1 MCFKGN
7 IQAIRFMI
15 FQSTQLYDTHSTI
28 ILFFGINPSEVLAQS
43 ANTTNA
49 TNSTAAGAG
58 EVSPITVVIPT
69 GSEITTGSGDMS
81 QIQ

>member
-1 MCFKGN
+1 MTL
-7 IQAIRFMI
+7 IV
-15 FQSTQLYDTHSTI
+15 LI

-69 GSEITTGSGDMS
+69 GSEFTTGSGDMS

>member
-1 MCFKGN
+1 MTL
-7 IQAIRFMI
+7 IV
-15 FQSTQLYDTHSTI
+15 LI

-43 ANTTNA
+43 ANTNA
-49 TNSTAAGAG
+49 TNSTAADAG

-69 GSEITTGSGDMS
+69 GSEFTTGSEDMR